1 MNFVPKVRSM
11 DKIRKVTEFPHL
23 HFSWVSG
30 PYFWR
35 VRMGSGKKKS
45 LFSVAFFLSISSL
58 QSDYAKLTR
67 DYLTLELVRLGI
79 VLCACVSKTK

>member
-1 MNFVPKVRSM
+1 MNFVPKVQIM

-35 VRMGSGKKKS
+35 VRMGSGKKEIYIFSCFFS
-45 LFSVAFFLSISSL
+45 L
-58 QSDYAKLTR
+58 YPP
-67 DYLTLELVRLGI
+67 
-79 VLCACVSKTK
+79 TK